1 MNSASRRIAGRLSVA
16 VVLLM
21 ALSSGAGLFAHDLYR
36 DNALVAARWYGSDLV
51 TLVVATPLLGI
62 ALLGTWGGSRRALL
76 VWMGMLAYSL
86 HNAAVYLFGAAVN
99 SLFLV
104 YAALVALSGV
114 ALVFGLLSIDAP
126 ALHRQVQTGLPT
138 PWISGFMML
147 VAVALGGVHAALA
160 LRYVATGRV
169 PATLDAIGL
178 HTDLIAALDL
188 TMVVPVALL
197 AGAWLWRGRPW
208 GYVWATLWAVAGA
221 ACMLSLSAATAGAVV
236 VGPST
241 TWMPLLLRAPIGV
254 GCVLVGG
261 VLLRALRPGSRTR

>member
-76 VWMGMLAYSL
+76 VWMGMLAYSF

-104 YAALVALSGV
+104 YAALCALSGA
-114 ALVFGLLSIDAP
+114 ALIFGLLSIDAP

-138 PWISGFMML
+138 PGS
-147 VAVALGGVHAALA
+147 A
-160 LRYVATGRV
+160 
-169 PATLDAIGL
+169 GL
-178 HTDLIAALDL
+178 
-188 TMVVPVALL
+188 
-197 AGAWLWRGRPW
+197 
-208 GYVWATLWAVAGA
+208 
-221 ACMLSLSAATAGAVV
+221 
-236 VGPST
+236 
-241 TWMPLLLRAPIGV
+241 
-254 GCVLVGG
+254 
-261 VLLRALRPGSRTR
+261 

>member
-1 MNSASRRIAGRLSVA
+1 MPPAPRRTAARLSVA

-51 TLVVATPLLGI
+51 TLGVAAPLLGI
-62 ALLGTWGGSRRALL
+62 ALLGAWGGSRRAVL

-86 HNAAVYLFGAAVN
+86 YNAAFYLFGAAFN

-114 ALVFGLLSIDAP
+114 ALVFGLLSIDAT
-126 ALHRQVQTGLPT
+126 ALHRQVQPGLPVR
-138 PWISGFMML
+138 WIVGFL
-147 VAVALGGVHAALA
+147 AGVAVTLGGLYGAFS
-160 LRYVATGRV
+160 LRHVATGQG
-169 PATLDAIGL
+169 PALLDAMGPRAHL
-178 HTDLIAALDL
+178 VAALHL
-188 TMVVPVALL
+188 TMVVPVGLL
-197 AGAWLWRGRPW
+197 AASWLWQQRPW

-221 ACMLSLSAATAGAVV
+221 ACMLSLSAATVAAVV

-241 TWMPLLLRAPIGV
+241 TWMPLLLWAPIGV

-261 VLLRALRPGSRTR
+261 VLLRALRPDSRTR

>member
-16 VVLLM
+16 VALLM

-36 DNALVAARWYGSDLV
+36 DSALVAASWYGNDLV
-51 TLVVATPLLGI
+51 TFVVATPLLGI

-76 VWMGMLAYSL
+76 VWMGLLAYSL
-86 HNAAVYLFGAAVN
+86 YNSALYLFGAAFN

-104 YAALVALSGV
+104 YAALCALSGA
-114 ALVFGLLSIDAP
+114 ALIFGLLSIDAR
-126 ALHRQVQTGLPT
+126 ALHRQVQPDLPT

-208 GYVWATLWAVAGA
+208 GYVWATLWCVKGA
-221 ACMLSLSAATAGAVV
+221 ACMLSLSAATVASVV
-236 VGPST
+236 VGPSSGG
-241 TWMPLLLRAPIGV
+241 MQLLLWGPIGV
-254 GCVLVGG
+254 GCVLAGG